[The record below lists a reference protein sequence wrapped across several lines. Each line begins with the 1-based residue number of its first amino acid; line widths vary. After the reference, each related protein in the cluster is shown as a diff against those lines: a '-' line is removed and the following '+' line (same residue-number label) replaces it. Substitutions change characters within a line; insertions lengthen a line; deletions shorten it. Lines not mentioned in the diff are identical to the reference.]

1 MDPSATSQRQS
12 ASDHGDA
19 SASPIAAISA
29 PGRLPDFWPNNVR
42 LWFAQAE
49 SEFALKGIRSES
61 TKYHMTIRALSERDI
76 SEVADI
82 VANPPTDT
90 PYQYLKQELLQRLQA
105 STTQRL
111 QRLLSTEELGDD
123 KPSQLLR
130 RLKALLADKASSFD
144 EECLRELFLQRLP
157 RSARSLLTVS
167 QTTSLTELA
176 ALADQ
181 LTEDMSPSVAAVHSS
196 HTHHAQ
202 PDLDS
207 RLQALEKSLESLRLE
222 LRSDRSRRRSP
233 SPRRIGS
240 RPQGRTAAYRSPSP
254 PPPESLLCWYHL
266 KFGAAARQCR
276 LPCQWAGNWSA
287 AR

>member
-29 PGRLPDFWPNNVR
+29 PARLPDFWPNNVR
-42 LWFAQAE
+42 LCFAQAE
-49 SEFALKGIRSES
+49 SEFAHK
-61 TKYHMTIRALSERDI
+61 
-76 SEVADI
+76 VAI
-82 VANPPTDT
+82 PPTDT
-90 PYQYLKQELLQRLQA
+90 PYQYLKQELLQRHQA
-105 STTQRL
+105 STTPRL

-233 SPRRIGS
+233 SPQRIGS
-240 RPQGRTAAYRSPSP
+240 RLQGRTAAYRSPSP
-254 PPPESLLCWYHL
+254 PPPESPLCWYHL
-266 KFGAAARQCR
+266 KFSAASHDIMLVSPQIRCPPMSS
-276 LPCQWAGNWSA
+276 PCQWAGNWSA